1 MGWNVGHG
9 MCALFKDVGGVGFH
23 VINNDEI
30 IILYFF
36 LILFSFSKILNSLNS
51 YSKIIFHSANANPH

>member
-36 LILFSFSKILNSLNS
+36 KFYSVFLKFKI
-51 YSKIIFHSANANPH
+51 P